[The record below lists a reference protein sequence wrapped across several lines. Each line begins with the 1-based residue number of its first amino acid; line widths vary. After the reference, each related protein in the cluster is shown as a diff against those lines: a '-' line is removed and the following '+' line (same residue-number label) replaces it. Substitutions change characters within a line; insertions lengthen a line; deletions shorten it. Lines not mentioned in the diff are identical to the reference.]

1 MDYKYKAV
9 FLEQRFKHIRKTQDN
24 MILLENNLDK
34 LPFKLK
40 HYDLIRRCI
49 YHDLDKF
56 KKDMIDGYYI
66 YHCRKYIEK
75 QEVLDSEK
83 IVQKKHHLT
92 NRHHVEFHTATGKP
106 FTNIDLCE
114 MCCDMMSR
122 LEAHYKN
129 TNHYK
134 GDCRNIFAYCEERF
148 FIKYPEML
156 KYKDRMYEIFNVLV
170 ELKTT
175 K

>member
-56 KKDMIDGYYI
+56 KK
-66 YHCRKYIEK
+66 
-75 QEVLDSEK
+75 
-83 IVQKKHHLT
+83 
-92 NRHHVEFHTATGKP
+92 
-106 FTNIDLCE
+106 TNIVTSISL
-114 MCCDMMSR
+114 S
-122 LEAHYKN
+122 K
-129 TNHYK
+129 
-134 GDCRNIFAYCEERF
+134 
-148 FIKYPEML
+148 
-156 KYKDRMYEIFNVLV
+156 
-170 ELKTT
+170 
-175 K
+175 